1 MAGKK
6 LQGGEKNEYKG
17 EVEAVRVRLEQ
28 AKKGMAVLVRKIR
41 VFAN

>member
-6 LQGGEKNEYKG
+6 LQGGEKR